1 MRQGTPIFC
10 HENPRYLKYLSNPNL
25 LPWMYNNRNVWK
37 LKEAAEPAQ
46 TGQGCHSIISS
57 FSYIT
62 LNNKPHKR
70 IECKLIADYIFFLII
85 CKGNS
90 EKYNNRFSIY

>member
-1 MRQGTPIFC
+1 
-10 HENPRYLKYLSNPNL
+10 
-25 LPWMYNNRNVWK
+25 MYNNRNVWK

-46 TGQGCHSIISS
+46 TGQGCCHNIISS
-57 FSYIT
+57 KFSYIT
-62 LNNKPHKR
+62 LHNKPHER
-70 IECKLIADYIFFLII
+70 IEFKLNADYIFFLII